1 MDLGCIANRQ
11 PERHVRIAS
20 ASNNRD
26 HAPQSLYYCL
36 LAPHIYIWVL
46 FVVHIPFVV
55 NCTFN
60 ATPTEV
66 ATTSS
71 WCCIFWKMDR
81 FDHRSYETSKGFS
94 RPEVCTNLTL
104 RKDNSPIIRIRLC
117 SLAILLW
124 RGSGRG
130 MVAQAGAD
138 IGILVAMVVCCG
150 VVVWVG
156 RCAVVAMAVDY
167 VGPDLDFEVPELVL
181 VLFLFSI
188 LRRRNLSWSSSLF
201 LFLILSRRTS
211 SWSSSLFLS
220 LILRRRNLSWSS
232 SLFLSLILRRRNSSW
247 SSSLF
252 LSLIVRCRNLS
263 WSSFLFWILRRRT
276 SSWSSSLFLFLILR
290 CRNSSWSSS
299 LFLFLILRRRNL
311 SWTSSCLDFESL
323 SPFCCDRKAEQS
335 FTLWQQATC
344 HDHSSRMLV
353 IPLNRSEAS
362 IDRVSAPQTLYNFL
376 FAPRIYVCYSSRT
389 SRSWWIAHSTQRQPR
404 GCNSSKNENSSSKYH
419 FVFM

>member
-1 MDLGCIANRQ
+1 MRRNHSIIACSR
-11 PERHVRIAS
+11 
-20 ASNNRD
+20 
-26 HAPQSLYYCL
+26 
-36 LAPHIYIWVL
+36 HIYIWVL

-220 LILRRRNLSWSS
+220 LFSGAATCPGPLL
-232 SLFLSLILRRRNSSW
+232 
-247 SSSLF
+247 
-252 LSLIVRCRNLS
+252 V
-263 WSSFLFWILRRRT
+263 WIL
-276 SSWSSSLFLFLILR
+276 
-290 CRNSSWSSS
+290 
-299 LFLFLILRRRNL
+299 
-311 SWTSSCLDFESL
+311 
-323 SPFCCDRKAEQS
+323 
-335 FTLWQQATC
+335 
-344 HDHSSRMLV
+344 
-353 IPLNRSEAS
+353 NRF
-362 IDRVSAPQTLYNFL
+362 P
-376 FAPRIYVCYSSRT
+376 
-389 SRSWWIAHSTQRQPR
+389 
-404 GCNSSKNENSSSKYH
+404 H
-419 FVFM
+419 FVVIGKPSKASHCGSKQHAMITLRVC